1 MLTVFG
7 SRACTSRH
15 HPVQFP
21 APCAWRCSLLSLAI
35 FIGPCQAQSDNQTET
50 ATAAAQVQA
59 GSAAS
64 ILADLLIGIVQYTR
78 WPGGV
83 SSVQVCVDDRDAP
96 TALAV
101 ERRLAEGASTSRRD
115 FTLASRKL
123 NSDSAQGL
131 LDCQVVYFEDARAN
145 PRPALLI
152 ALANLP
158 ILTIGHGE
166 DFCSY
171 GGLFCLTSAPTGWR
185 IQANLD
191 AIARS
196 GLRVN
201 PQLLRLTQRDG
212 VTR

>member
-1 MLTVFG
+1 MRFLTP
-7 SRACTSRH
+7 RAWS
-15 HPVQFP
+15 
-21 APCAWRCSLLSLAI
+21 CSLLSLAI
-35 FIGPCQAQSDNQTET
+35 FIGPCQAQGGNQTET
-50 ATAAAQVQA
+50 TTAAAQGQA
-59 GSAAS
+59 GSPAT
-64 ILADLLIGIVQYTR
+64 ILADLLIGIAQYTR
-78 WPGGV
+78 WPGDA
-83 SSVQVCVDDRDAP
+83 SSVQVCIDDRDAP

-115 FTLASRKL
+115 FTLASRRL

-131 LDCQVVYFEDARAN
+131 LDCQVVYFEDAGATL
-145 PRPALLI
+145 RPALLI
-152 ALANLP
+152 ALANRP

-212 VTR
+212 LTR